1 MRYAGIVCC
10 MHVAYG
16 MRFVRIM
23 DSMHIVRIMRIV
35 RVVFEAIVAAETA
48 CSRHALGKDGYR
60 VMDGFSND
68 ELPRA
73 TRMRVRTRQVWISS
87 VLPLA

>member
-1 MRYAGIVCC
+1 MLY
-10 MHVAYG
+10 
-16 MRFVRIM
+16 VRIM

-73 TRMRVRTRQVWISS
+73 TRMRVRAQGRHGYRACCRLLDAYGRAFYSG
-87 VLPLA
+87 